1 MDDSFMI
8 FSRICS
14 RETSKMN
21 SSGFRSLPAQL
32 SATKSV
38 PNLPFATSLL
48 HRIGE
53 NVGDTLT
60 RKKSNLKKQN
70 IIVKQQRAPIISNHH
85 SFSNKPSA
93 VKFRNAL
100 NRKKSASLD
109 FKVCSLKKIANFMLI
124 PLTYRYY
131 FLTTKDK

>member
-1 MDDSFMI
+1 MI
-8 FSRICS
+8 FRRICS
-14 RETSKMN
+14 RATSKMN

-109 FKVCSLKKIANFMLI
+109 FKVCLLKKMLLI
-124 PLTYRYY
+124 PL
-131 FLTTKDK
+131 K